1 MLGGGVW
8 AISDASMLNCYHNT
22 AGELHWMDIEA
33 VCDPMLQPTVVD
45 KHGPTFD
52 FDDDGKNAAD
62 DDEKRIEPSQQNGTV
77 GSQQSRT
84 SHGGAEQSKAKRKP
98 ATRSKKEKKKTKF
111 QAR

>member
-1 MLGGGVW
+1 
-8 AISDASMLNCYHNT
+8 
-22 AGELHWMDIEA
+22 MDIEA

-62 DDEKRIEPSQQNGTV
+62 DDEKRIEPSQTV
-77 GSQQSRT
+77 ESQQSRT
-84 SHGGAEQSKAKRKP
+84 SHGGAEQSRVVTEVRKKG
-98 ATRSKKEKKKTKF
+98 RTKF